1 MFTQDQINAVAK
13 SYSDEIVKLLEVKAS
28 QTMTIQDLRRKI
40 IEKDKEIEKLK
51 QQKEEVTVPSN
62 GTTETINSIP

>member
-1 MFTQDQINAVAK
+1 MYSQDQINAVAK

-28 QTMTIQDLRRKI
+28 QNLTIQDLSKKL